1 MARKRKPLVV
11 NGVTVEL
18 DAPGLTIIERSNG
31 EVHQYW
37 RVSEEA
43 RARGYLPR
51 TVRLYYDLATMAGRL
66 ELERRCKVLT
76 NEMLAW
82 LGDPEGQKKPV
93 YDGTMAALIRCYQTD
108 KNSPYRGLRQS
119 TARVYGDWCRTLE
132 RAIGRRRVDKAAV
145 RWDRRF
151 RGRQP
156 SHL

>member
-37 RVSEEA
+37 RVSEEG

-66 ELERRCKVLT
+66 DLERRCKLLT
-76 NEMLAW
+76 NEMLTW
-82 LGDPEGQKKPV
+82 LRDPEGQKKPV
-93 YDGTMAALIRCYQTD
+93 YDGTMAALIRCYQQTRTR
-108 KNSPYRGLRQS
+108 PITVCVRVRLAS
-119 TARVYGDWCRTLE
+119 TA
-132 RAIGRRRVDKAAV
+132 IGAE
-145 RWDRRF
+145 
-151 RGRQP
+151 P
-156 SHL
+156 SSARLVGGVSTA